1 MKPLQLYFG
10 DEDEAMNM
18 LLLSSCTSETA
29 CGQLKVGDEDA
40 FRVARLRVN
49 GQVDL
54 RLSPVTQNKLVGV
67 LETLIQTGTWA
78 LENDKRGRRGSS
90 RNGPVARSGGFS
102 GSMYWGN
109 RRGYAGAIL
118 DSGDLRTS
126 LPRQLMRLY
135 ASVQQIEGMAATEYI
150 GYFKFR
156 WVLWVARRA
165 SYLQR
170 LVVFGGIDRR
180 AHARTQK
187 HVETLSISQRFSAWL
202 LFVAVGENRRENVFT
217 HRGLQ
222 ASANVTAV
230 AIHTAFLEILCLIHQ
245 DVLRSRCR
253 AVVPFSERGF
263 RVSFLIF
270 FLRKHNKLK

>member
-1 MKPLQLYFG
+1 
-10 DEDEAMNM
+10 MNYA
-18 LLLSSCTSETA
+18 SSRVDLFSETVFH
-29 CGQLKVGDEDA
+29 QLKMSDEDA
-40 FRVARLRVN
+40 FRVAHVFASM

-90 RNGPVARSGGFS
+90 RNGPVARSGGFR
-102 GSMYWGN
+102 GSMYWGT

-156 WVLWVARRA
+156 WVL
-165 SYLQR
+165 
-170 LVVFGGIDRR
+170 
-180 AHARTQK
+180 
-187 HVETLSISQRFSAWL
+187 
-202 LFVAVGENRRENVFT
+202 
-217 HRGLQ
+217 
-222 ASANVTAV
+222 
-230 AIHTAFLEILCLIHQ
+230 
-245 DVLRSRCR
+245 
-253 AVVPFSERGF
+253 
-263 RVSFLIF
+263 
-270 FLRKHNKLK
+270 